1 MNETIRRFH
10 VEQISRNVETTT
22 SINCPPVY
30 NNSQMIAR
38 WSNSKVS
45 RCYTCKP
52 KRLAKEHIFY
62 IDTQNLV
69 NYHFDMI
76 SRPIII
82 ATPHEHVLN
91 IHNLPSSR
99 IASIF
104 ESIRLFSEF
113 WSITDYQLLINHG
126 SWKHHEHLHIKI
138 KTNENFIKKIRSDHF
153 QYIKQLKLRY
163 DLKG

>member
-1 MNETIRRFH
+1 MDDTIRKFH
-10 VEQISRNVETTT
+10 VEQISRNNDTART
-22 SINCPPVY
+22 CPPYYV
-30 NNSQMIAR
+30 SHTPCMTFS
-38 WSNSKVS
+38 SNAHPKL

-62 IDTQNLV
+62 IDTQNSV
-69 NYHFDMI
+69 KYHFDMI

-82 ATPHEHVLN
+82 ATPYEHVLN
-91 IHNLPSSR
+91 IHDLNPSR
-99 IASIF
+99 ISNIF
-104 ESIRLFSEF
+104 ESIKLFAEF
-113 WSITDYQLLINHG
+113 WAIPDYQLLINHG

-153 QYIKQLKLRY
+153 KFIKQLKMRS